1 MPRYFVF
8 ALEKGMTI
16 LEAFR
21 NQKDSLA
28 LSEIANIAGMN
39 LPSATRYIRT
49 FTDLGYLN
57 CDTKTK
63 RYSLTPKVLSLGFTF
78 LGNLDLRKRLYP
90 YMLKLNQKYEVNVNL
105 AILQDVDV
113 VFVERIVGS
122 SLSNLDHRI
131 GTRLPAFCTSLG
143 LSILAF
149 MDPQQALEVIERSK
163 IQCFT
168 PHTITDKTVI
178 LELIEQ
184 TRQQRYCEVKEQTAL
199 GWHNISVPI
208 IMGDQVE
215 GALGISFPIDFFD
228 NSNREK
234 TIVQDL
240 IQIGKSCSLLAKSS
254 DS

>member
-8 ALEKGMTI
+8 ALEKGMAI
-16 LEAFR
+16 LEAFS

-49 FTDLGYLN
+49 YTDLGYLS

-90 YMLKLNQKYEVNVNL
+90 YMLELNQKYEVNVNL

-113 VFVERIVGS
+113 VFVERVVGS
-122 SLSNLDHRI
+122 SLSNLDHRV

-149 MDPQQALEVIERSK
+149 MNPQQARKIIERSK
-163 IQCFT
+163 IQQFT
-168 PHTITDKTVI
+168 PHTITDKAAI
-178 LELIEQ
+178 RELIEQ
-184 TRQQRYCEVKEQTAL
+184 TRKQGYCQVKEQTAL

-208 IMGDQVE
+208 IMGDHVE
-215 GALGISFPIDFFD
+215 GALGISYPTDMFA
-228 NSNREK
+228 NSSREK
-234 TIVQDL
+234 TIIQDL
-240 IQIGKSCSLLAKSS
+240 IKFGKGCSFSAK
-254 DS
+254 